1 MLRVRLIAAM
11 CLLAVTSIAG
21 AADLEVEQLR
31 RDVRDL
37 ERTVAAQSRRI
48 DELERAL
55 GRIDGQALPPLAA
68 TRAASD
74 EPPDGP
80 AWLAADRWEQLEI
93 DMPAQ
98 EVLEVLGEP
107 TAVRIGST
115 PGERVLLYTLELD
128 DYAFLSGLVRVI
140 DDRVTAVERPTLK

>member
-74 EPPDGP
+74 QRPERP
-80 AWLAADRWEQLEI
+80 AWLAADRWEQVEI

-115 PGERVLLYTLELD
+115 PGEHVLLYTLELD
-128 DYAFLSGLVRVI
+128 DNAFLSGLVRVI